1 MPPWAPRAALR
12 RNPLNLAHL
21 QGLAVSSGTPERSE
35 RTLQGLSPRI
45 LPFRTN
51 SFQLLNTQTGH
62 RQLPEGGSR
71 LSTVRPGPTRPLQG
85 PGPGMIRCTDH
96 YRPAAPASSSPPT
109 WASQPTPATW
119 PHTPAPRFLHCSRP
133 QRPQRPPCLSSLAD
147 SHVPEPLGPSPASRP
162 RRHSVVS
169 VFRASPERVTA
180 KVPDGL
186 RVALSSQGGLGP
198 RMSCEPGGPSQ
209 RALCPVSKG
218 RRAPEGDA
226 WGTRR
231 PRRPCAG
238 GPAGS

>member
-1 MPPWAPRAALR
+1 M
-12 RNPLNLAHL
+12 
-21 QGLAVSSGTPERSE
+21 
-35 RTLQGLSPRI
+35 
-45 LPFRTN
+45 
-51 SFQLLNTQTGH
+51 
-62 RQLPEGGSR
+62 
-71 LSTVRPGPTRPLQG
+71 
-85 PGPGMIRCTDH
+85 
-96 YRPAAPASSSPPT
+96 
-109 WASQPTPATW
+109 
-119 PHTPAPRFLHCSRP
+119 
-133 QRPQRPPCLSSLAD
+133 
-147 SHVPEPLGPSPASRP
+147 
-162 RRHSVVS
+162 VS